1 MNKGLTMR
9 QTEEFIQ
16 GYAEGEKDRASE
28 IVEQLKALKIWYR
41 SSSDGALLNR
51 EGGDVVLIDDISK
64 IINEPV

>member
-1 MNKGLTMR
+1 MR